1 LSAVR
6 RPPVAALLSFL
17 IPGLGQLYNREY
29 LRGVFWLLVT
39 PGLWI
44 ASAGLL
50 GWVLHVLSA
59 ATAYHRAEFLERR
72 HSWPMGLEV

>member
-1 LSAVR
+1 MP
-6 RPPVAALLSFL
+6 RPSVAALLSFL

-29 LRGVFWLLVT
+29 LRGLFWLVVT

-50 GWVLHVLSA
+50 GWAMHLLSA
-59 ATAYHRAEFLERR
+59 ATAYHRAELLQRSQ
-72 HSWPMGLEV
+72 SWPVRVDV

>member
-1 LSAVR
+1 MS

-17 IPGLGQLYNREY
+17 VPGLGQLYNREY
-29 LRGVFWLLVT
+29 LRGLFWLVVT

-50 GWVLHVLSA
+50 GWALHLISA
-59 ATAYHRAEFLERR
+59 ATAYHRAELLGRR
-72 HSWPMGLEV
+72 HSWPVRLEV

>member
-1 LSAVR
+1 MS

-29 LRGVFWLLVT
+29 LRGLFWLLVT

-50 GWVLHVLSA
+50 GWVLHILSA
-59 ATAYHRAEFLERR
+59 MTAYHRAEQLQRR
-72 HSWPMGLEV
+72 QSWPVRLEV

>member
-1 LSAVR
+1 MG

-17 IPGLGQLYNREY
+17 LPGLGQLYNREY
-29 LRGVFWLLVT
+29 FRGVFWLIFT

-50 GWVLHVLSA
+50 GWVMHVLSA
-59 ATAYHRAEFLERR
+59 ATAYHRAEVLQRR
-72 HSWPMGLEV
+72 DSWPVHLEV

>member
-1 LSAVR
+1 MS

-29 LRGVFWLLVT
+29 LRGLFWLLVT

-50 GWVLHVLSA
+50 GWVLHLLSA
-59 ATAYHRAEFLERR
+59 ATAYHRAELLQRR
-72 HSWPMGLEV
+72 HSWPVRLEV